1 MAEKQR
7 RTAAKAT
14 NGKAGTRK
22 KSPSQRASKSAGNS
36 KDTAPEA
43 TAKKAAGRKQ
53 SAPRRSSKK
62 LASKG
67 PISPEERY
75 RMIQEAAY
83 FRAEKEGFD
92 CDPWKCWLVAEAELD
107 ARLAGAR

>member
-1 MAEKQR
+1 MAENQR
-7 RTAAKAT
+7 KAT
-14 NGKAGTRK
+14 ARGTNNKARNQK

-36 KDTAPEA
+36 KDTAPKA
-43 TAKKAAGRKQ
+43 TAKKAAGRKK
-53 SAPRRSSKK
+53 SAPKRASKK
-62 LASKG
+62 AAPKG
-67 PISPEERY
+67 PISLKERY

-92 CDPWKCWLVAEAELD
+92 CDPWKCWLVAEAEID